1 MAAINDLA
9 AFAKNIKAEKA
20 EAVGS
25 TTLTWLSPEVIEE
38 EPGFNLRD
46 YERPETKAHIAKL
59 AAAWASGAQMPPL
72 EVKIKDGRCYVRD
85 GHCRLRGA
93 RMAIA
98 NGSPIKRVSV
108 IELKGADDVAH
119 VRLLTSNDSLKLTP
133 IQRAHGYQRLRNYGW
148 DDKEIAKELG
158 VTETTIREAIR
169 LLTLPDE
176 IQAFVAD
183 GVIKAYFAVDLWR
196 EHGSE
201 TVAIIQEA
209 VEREQLLLSKGKGA
223 GSKKAGAEAAGG
235 AEAQQATE
243 PPPPAQVTISRKNIR
258 PRARPVSRDFMS
270 NVRTHFGELR
280 AALEKSAVP
289 DAKSATVAVK
299 LPIDLYE
306 NFMKFAS
313 QVQVEDAANEPE
325 KNDAQQQLPALG

>member
-9 AFAKNIKAEKA
+9 AFAKHIKAEKA

-25 TTLTWLSPEVIEE
+25 TALTWLSPDVIEE

-93 RMAIA
+93 SIAIE
-98 NGSPIKRVSV
+98 NGAPIKRISV

-133 IQRAHGYQRLRNYGW
+133 IQRANGYQRLRNYGW

-209 VEREQLLLSKGKGA
+209 IEREQLLLSKRAKKSGA
-223 GSKKAGAEAAGG
+223 DATGGS
-235 AEAQQATE
+235 EAQPATE
-243 PPPPAQVTISRKNIR
+243 TPPAAAVTISRKNIR

-313 QVQVEDAANEPE
+313 EVQVEDAANEPE